1 MTRFENGPTNS
12 QIVASLVSSVDG
24 WNEIL
29 GATASPEEPKPARK
43 RRNTRPNKAKT

>member
-1 MTRFENGPTNS
+1 MTRFENATNS

-29 GATASPEEPKPARK
+29 TATASLEEPKPRK
-43 RRNTRPNKAKT
+43 RRKTRPRNAKA